1 MFQPEYIEALLSL
14 GEADAK
20 ARADEV
26 IPFLTGEVK
35 AVVQV

>member
-20 ARADEV
+20 QRADEV
-26 IPFLTGEVK
+26 IPFLTGDRTAKVH
-35 AVVQV
+35 V